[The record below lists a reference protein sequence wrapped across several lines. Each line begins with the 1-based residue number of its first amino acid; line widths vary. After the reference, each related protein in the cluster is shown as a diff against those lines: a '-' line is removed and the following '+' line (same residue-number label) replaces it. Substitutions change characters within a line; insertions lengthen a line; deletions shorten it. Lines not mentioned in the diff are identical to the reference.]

1 MIPSGFIATIAE
13 FQYFPVQIRGKKR
26 LAVPPLGLRNPTQT
40 GLSCYFFCTHFYYV
54 LTFYSLGH
62 VFYVFVGY
70 NILVLLI
77 VHIINCC
84 SAGEEC
90 CTHVLHQ

>member
-1 MIPSGFIATIAE
+1 MGKEATSCASSRIAQSHTNWAE
-13 FQYFPVQIRGKKR
+13 LLIFLHTF
-26 LAVPPLGLRNPTQT
+26 LL
-40 GLSCYFFCTHFYYV
+40 YV
-54 LTFYSLGH
+54 LTFHSLGH

-84 SAGEEC
+84 SAGEKYAARMC
-90 CTHVLHQ
+90 CISEFVIDTLVYLRNP